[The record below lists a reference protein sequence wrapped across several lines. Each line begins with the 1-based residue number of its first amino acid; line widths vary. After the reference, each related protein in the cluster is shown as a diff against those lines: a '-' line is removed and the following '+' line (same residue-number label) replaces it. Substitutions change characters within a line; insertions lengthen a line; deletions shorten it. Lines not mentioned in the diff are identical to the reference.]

1 MGKTYSQEVKNG
13 MTFLDSARPG
23 WDRRVDLT
31 RLDLKDERFC
41 VVGQLDG
48 LYDRSDLVDHIT
60 SSDVGRGF
68 TLQQMMWFPTEW
80 AALTAEWR
88 TQIGR
93 RRALQLQQ
101 DKGASA
107 PATRPSKRPSQ

>member
-1 MGKTYSQEVKNG
+1 MGTTYSQEVKNG

-23 WDRRVDLT
+23 WHRRIDLT

-60 SSDVGRGF
+60 NSDVGRGF
-68 TLQQMMWFPTEW
+68 TLQQMMWVPTEW

-93 RRALQLQQ
+93 RRALQLQE
-101 DKGASA
+101 DREAST
-107 PATRPSKRPSQ
+107 PAIRRTQGPSQ